1 MTAFLHMCTSI
12 AADSSPNPIKFSL
25 NLIYVCLGKRHPY
38 KLYGCVEP
46 SSYAHCYGGEKRKT
60 NLTPGNYSFPYKQ
73 HQQPPQDKY
82 KRRKYHYEEN
92 THECQADDLT
102 LHY

>member
-1 MTAFLHMCTSI
+1 MFSRRISVCFYTSQASCPLHVSI
-12 AADSSPNPIKFSL
+12 AADSSPNPIKCSL
-25 NLIYVCLGKRHPY
+25 NLIYICLGKRQYYKRHPY

-46 SSYAHCYGGEKRKT
+46 SSYA
-60 NLTPGNYSFPYKQ
+60 

-92 THECQADDLT
+92 THECQADDFT